1 MTRYNQLIKRY
12 FNFNKYNKS
21 DYMNT
26 YSKDEN
32 GKFTITNGY
41 SLIRI
46 NWNLNNKT
54 LYKRYNELEIKHLNN
69 EYLEKCILNMIS
81 QFENGGYCNS
91 VELKD
96 LNDECYYLDVN
107 KGDYSYNKKM
117 VKSIVELIAKNDS
130 YGVFINDENK
140 AICITG
146 EYGYAY
152 LLPERVF

>member
-1 MTRYNQLIKRY
+1 MTKYNQLLKRY

-81 QFENGGYCNS
+81 QFENGGYYNS